1 LPRAVLDM
9 SDFQVAAKS
18 QRINIEAEKVFI
30 TESGAL
36 EFWDEDGHIIAAYSP
51 SSWDSLLRLE

>member
-1 LPRAVLDM
+1 M